1 MPVGTLCAF
10 GLVRGQFRG
19 KGLFMSLILM
29 PMVVP
34 GLLIGIALL
43 IVLVPI
49 FQIGLSLWTA
59 ALGHVVILTPYVVLV
74 VATRL
79 YGFDRT
85 LEAAAADLG
94 AAPARVFWHVTLPLV
109 MPGILAAALI
119 VFTLSLDQF
128 GVTLFTIGS
137 NSTLPMY
144 IWSQIELGVTPTVNA
159 LGTLF
164 IVASVASFCWPT
176 WRSSGGVDDCAAR
189 SRRAGRA
196 PGGHRRAA
204 RCRQALRRGGGRAGR
219 HPGRRGGRVL
229 LAPRPVGCGKTTTL
243 ALVGGFAEPDAG
255 DVLIQGRSVVGT
267 PPHRRPVNTVFQ
279 SYALFPHMSV
289 SENIAFGLRMRRTP
303 APTNPRRV
311 GQMLELTSL
320 QGLGE
325 RRPAQLSGGQQQR
338 VALARA
344 LVNQPA
350 VLLLDEPLG
359 SLDLKLRRQMQLEL
373 SRIQREVGHHVRL
386 RDA

>member
-1 MPVGTLCAF
+1 MGGFVFLYLPLLLLMFFSFNRSESGSFPVTSFSLHWYRRLGEEFFVRDAFVNSLLVAAIATAVAVPVGTLCAF
-10 GLVRGQFRG
+10 GLVRGRFRG
-19 KGLFMSLILM
+19 KGLFLSLILM

-49 FQIGLSLWTA
+49 FQVGLSLGTA

-74 VATRL
+74 IATRL

-94 AAPARVFWHVTLPLV
+94 AAPTRVFWHVTLPLV

-164 IVASVASFCWPT
+164 IVVSV
-176 WRSSGGVDDCAAR
+176 G
-189 SRRAGRA
+189 
-196 PGGHRRAA
+196 
-204 RCRQALRRGGGRAGR
+204 
-219 HPGRRGGRVL
+219 
-229 LAPRPVGCGKTTTL
+229 
-243 ALVGGFAEPDAG
+243 
-255 DVLIQGRSVVGT
+255 
-267 PPHRRPVNTVFQ
+267 
-279 SYALFPHMSV
+279 
-289 SENIAFGLRMRRTP
+289 
-303 APTNPRRV
+303 
-311 GQMLELTSL
+311 
-320 QGLGE
+320 
-325 RRPAQLSGGQQQR
+325 
-338 VALARA
+338 
-344 LVNQPA
+344 
-350 VLLLDEPLG
+350 VLLLAHLV
-359 SLDLKLRRQMQLEL
+359 LQRR
-373 SRIQREVGHHVRL
+373 S
-386 RDA
+386 A